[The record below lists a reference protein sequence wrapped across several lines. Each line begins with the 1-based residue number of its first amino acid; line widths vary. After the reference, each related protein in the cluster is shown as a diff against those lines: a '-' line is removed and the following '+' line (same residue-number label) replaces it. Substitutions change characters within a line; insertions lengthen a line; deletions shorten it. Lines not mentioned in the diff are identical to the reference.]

1 MNNILVYGASGQ
13 VKMIMDIIHKRNNY
27 NIVGLIL
34 NSNVKIGR
42 YCIINTNGSL
52 GQGSKMINFS
62 NLAPGV
68 TTGGSVKIG
77 DSLVIC
83 IEATLVNNINIG
95 RHKVIGASS
104 LSSKDV
110 GDHKLAYGS
119 PITVT
124 KDREKDYN
132 YYSKYNYVI

>member
-1 MNNILVYGASGQ
+1 
-13 VKMIMDIIHKRNNY
+13 
-27 NIVGLIL
+27 
-34 NSNVKIGR
+34 
-42 YCIINTNGSL
+42 
-52 GQGSKMINFS
+52 
-62 NLAPGV
+62 
-68 TTGGSVKIG
+68 VKIG
-77 DSLVIC
+77 DSSAIC

-104 LSSKDV
+104 LSSKDI

-132 YYSKYNYVI
+132 YYSKYNYVN

>member
-42 YCIINTNGSL
+42 DRIINTNGSL

-62 NLAPGV
+62 NLTPGV
-68 TTGGSVKIG
+68 TTGSSVKIG
-77 DSLVIC
+77 DSSAIC

-132 YYSKYNYVI
+132 YYSKYNYVN

>member
-42 YCIINTNGSL
+42 YRIINTNGSL

-62 NLAPGV
+62 NLTPGV
-68 TTGGSVKIG
+68 TTGSSVKIG
-77 DSLVIC
+77 DSSAIC

-119 PITVT
+119 PITFT
-124 KDREKDYN
+124 KNREKDYN
-132 YYSKYNYVI
+132 YYSKYDYVN